1 MDEKTE
7 IQNQRFKSTVS
18 IIGEW
23 NWEKLSRCI
32 VCNLPIKENDP
43 ALKCP
48 YCKNYAHRDHLL
60 EWIKIKGKCPF
71 CGRRINLDS
80 LK

>member
-1 MDEKTE
+1 MTE
-7 IQNQRFKSTVS
+7 RFVSSTS

-32 VCNLPIKENDP
+32 VCNLPIKQNENVI
-43 ALKCP
+43 KCP
-48 YCKNYAHRDHLL
+48 HCKKYAHRDHLL

-71 CGRRINLDS
+71 CGRKLSQNQ
-80 LK
+80 LKS